1 MTMIFRTTSKSRLT
15 RTTATTTKVVR
26 ALSFAAALSGCAG
39 PGDVSSPDGA
49 AVRAL
54 KDRLDHH
61 PSATAVL
68 QEHCALPIRV
78 VRLPARE
85 QPSPDV
91 LLLLDVK
98 TANQVRTRHV
108 QLLCGDVALSDA
120 WNWYVPERLTAE
132 MNHVLET
139 TDTPFGKAVTETH
152 FHRQRLESHFP
163 DASSGIVLEN
173 RAILRRASDNAP
185 ISLVVEDYL
194 PAALKPQP

>member
-1 MTMIFRTTSKSRLT
+1 MTSKSRLT
-15 RTTATTTKVVR
+15 RTTGTTTKVVR

-39 PGDVSSPDGA
+39 PGDASSPDGA

-54 KDRLDHH
+54 NDRLERH

-68 QEHCALPIRV
+68 QEHCGLPIRV
-78 VRLPARE
+78 VRLPAQE
-85 QPSPDV
+85 QPSGDI
-91 LLLLDVK
+91 LLLLDVQK
-98 TANQVRTRHV
+98 ADQIRTRHV
-108 QLLCGDVALSDA
+108 QLLCGDIPLSDA
-120 WNWYVPERLTAE
+120 WNWYVPERLTAD

-139 TDTPFGKAVTETH
+139 TDTPFGKAVADTH

-163 DASSGIVLEN
+163 DPATGIVLEN
-173 RAILRRASDNAP
+173 RAMLRRASDNAP